1 MKTEALFEKGSVWKA
16 IVQMS
21 IPTIFVMLVMIVYNM
36 ADMIF
41 VGQTGD
47 AAQIAAVSLA
57 SPFFLLQMTL
67 GTLIGG
73 GGCTAISTAL
83 GAKNENLAK
92 AYSSACTILCAV
104 GGILLGGAVLLFPNF
119 FLRLFGADADT
130 WQYTKEYILILAA
143 GTPAVVFSNAFANLV
158 RAEGSV
164 KAAVLFNG
172 IGTVANIILDPL
184 FISGL
189 HMGVCGAA
197 LATVLGNIFSA
208 AAIVIYLRRK
218 NTLLTLNPK
227 YALREK
233 RAFVKVIILGIPS
246 SISNLMMSLT
256 NTISNH
262 IAIQYGAG
270 VIAAMGVGGK
280 AGMIVAMI
288 VMAIALGVQPMIAYN
303 FGAGNTARTREIVR
317 KSAVFAVLTG
327 TVLTAACYLL
337 RTPIA
342 RLFVQDDAIIAQSVH
357 IMNIGLIGMPLL
369 GLYCL
374 GVNYLQSVDHPFVAT
389 FLSVFRQ
396 GIIYAPAL
404 ILMHALFGMEGMF
417 WTGPLTD
424 LLSTALAVF
433 FLLPRKSRLP
443 RRRAPDPV

>member
-1 MKTEALFEKGSVWKA
+1 MKTEELFEKGSVWKA
-16 IVQMS
+16 IIKMS
-21 IPTIFVMLVMIVYNM
+21 IPTIVVMLVTTVYSM
-36 ADMIF
+36 ADLIF

-83 GAKNENLAK
+83 GAKNESLAR
-92 AYSSACTILCAV
+92 AYSSACTVLCV
-104 GGILLGGAVLLFPNF
+104 ISGILLGGAFLLFPDF
-119 FLRLFGADADT
+119 FLQLFGADADT
-130 WQYTKEYILILAA
+130 WQHTKDYIMILAV
-143 GTPAVVFSNAFANLV
+143 GTPAVVFSNAYANLV

-164 KAAVLFNG
+164 KEAVLFNF
-172 IGTVANIILDPL
+172 IGTIANIILDPI
-184 FISGL
+184 FISVLG
-189 HMGVCGAA
+189 MGVRGAA

-208 AAIVIYLRRK
+208 AAILIYLCRK
-218 NTLLTLNPK
+218 STMLTLHPK

-233 RAFVKVIILGIPS
+233 RAFLKVLTLGIPS

-280 AGMIVAMI
+280 ASMIVAMV

-303 FGAGNTARTREIVR
+303 FGAGNTARTREIIR

-342 RLFVQDDAIIAQSVH
+342 RLFVQEETLIQQSVH

-369 GLYCL
+369 GLYYL
-374 GVNYLQSVDHPFVAT
+374 GVNHLQSTNHPFLAT

-404 ILMHALFGMEGMF
+404 ILMHTLFGMEGMF

-424 LLSTALAVF
+424 LISTALAVF
-433 FLLPRKSRLP
+433 FLLPRKKQVT
-443 RRRAPDPV
+443 AVQNT